1 MALGCRIRRNFER
14 PSKELVEA
22 FRGIPVANIDDNCG
36 KIAAVDSSIF
46 PLNPKARLLGT
57 AFTVNAPAG
66 DNLLFHKALDMA
78 QPGDVIVPANK
89 GSRMELS
96 LSTTAVVSLLLS
108 RIWQMLWIV
117 GRFMLLVLMLF
128 LLSRSRGIIRFSR
141 LKTAS
146 SLRISPGLRRLPD
159 RGSWILRLI
168 ISRLFWMVI
177 RLTELTNRF
186 FSVFRFPMYDVWG
199 KDGCL
204 AFWGVAVFFFVW
216 WIEWTVRRGCGSGT
230 GRAPSA
236 DTAKAPEIG

>member
-22 FRGIPVANIDDNCG
+22 FRGIPIANIDDNCG

-46 PLNPKARLLGT
+46 PLNPKARLLRT

-78 QPGDVIVPANK
+78 QPGDVIVLANK

-128 LLSRSRGIIRFSR
+128 LLSQSRGDNPLLKAKNCIITPHISWAAQASR
-141 LKTAS
+141 QRIMDIMVDNIKAS
-146 SLRISPGLRRLPD
+146 LDGNT
-159 RGSWILRLI
+159 
-168 ISRLFWMVI
+168 V
-177 RLTELTNRF
+177 NR
-186 FSVFRFPMYDVWG
+186 VN
-199 KDGCL
+199 K
-204 AFWGVAVFFFVW
+204 
-216 WIEWTVRRGCGSGT
+216 
-230 GRAPSA
+230 
-236 DTAKAPEIG
+236 

>member
-78 QPGDVIVPANK
+78 QPGDVIVLANK
-89 GSRMELS
+89 GSRIELS

-128 LLSRSRGIIRFSR
+128 LLSRLKKIIHFFRQR
-141 LKTAS
+141 TVL
-146 SLRISPGLRRLPD
+146 LHHISHGQHRQQD
-159 RGSWILRLI
+159 RELWILRLI

-204 AFWGVAVFFFVW
+204 VFWGGRLFLCVVDGSVVDGMNRTPGMW
-216 WIEWTVRRGCGSGT
+216 QRYGLLWRRC
-230 GRAPSA
+230 
-236 DTAKAPEIG
+236 DTA

>member
-78 QPGDVIVPANK
+78 QPGDVIVLANK

-108 RIWQMLWIV
+108 RIWQMLLNSGKV
-117 GRFMLLVLMLF
+117 LLLVLMLF
-128 LLSRSRGIIRFSR
+128 LLSRSRGGGIIRFSR
-141 LKTAS
+141 LKIAS

-186 FSVFRFPMYDVWG
+186 FSVFRFPMYDV
-199 KDGCL
+199 
-204 AFWGVAVFFFVW
+204 
-216 WIEWTVRRGCGSGT
+216 
-230 GRAPSA
+230 
-236 DTAKAPEIG
+236 

>member
-78 QPGDVIVPANK
+78 QPGDVIVLANK

-108 RIWQMLWIV
+108 RIWQMLLNSGKVYAAGLDVVSTEPIK
-117 GRFMLLVLMLF
+117 GDNPLLKAKNCIITPHISWAAQASRQRIMDITVDNIKAF
-128 LLSRSRGIIRFSR
+128 LDGN
-141 LKTAS
+141 T
-146 SLRISPGLRRLPD
+146 
-159 RGSWILRLI
+159 
-168 ISRLFWMVI
+168 V
-177 RLTELTNRF
+177 NR
-186 FSVFRFPMYDVWG
+186 VN
-199 KDGCL
+199 K
-204 AFWGVAVFFFVW
+204 
-216 WIEWTVRRGCGSGT
+216 
-230 GRAPSA
+230 
-236 DTAKAPEIG
+236 

>member
-117 GRFMLLVLMLF
+117 GSFMLLVLMLF

-146 SLRISPGLRRLPD
+146 SLRISPGLLRLPD

-204 AFWGVAVFFFVW
+204 AFWGGGRLFLCVVDW
-216 WIEWTVRRGCGSGT
+216 MNRTPGMWQRYGQGSVG
-230 GRAPSA
+230 GYW
-236 DTAKAPEIG
+236 